1 MSNEENA
8 VSADAVV
15 PAVEVP
21 LLAEPVEAEV
31 TPQMQN
37 PEVSPQ
43 ESESPRNTEAA
54 PPEVI
59 PEAEVVQARPAQGE
73 PASPPAGGAPA
84 ASTPA
89 PFHITSLRGA
99 ALNAYR
105 AKKHDRKESI
115 FELKSLKRVIKNG
128 DVVRHVRVCART
140 AGEYL
145 NELSHEGRLEK
156 IGLGR
161 GVRYKFVE

>member
-1 MSNEENA
+1 MSDEENA
-8 VSADAVV
+8 VPADAAVS
-15 PAVEVP
+15 AVETP
-21 LLAEPVEAEV
+21 PAAEPA
-31 TPQMQN
+31 
-37 PEVSPQ
+37 
-43 ESESPRNTEAA
+43 ESESPRNTEA
-54 PPEVI
+54 PPPREG
-59 PEAEVVQARPAQGE
+59 PEADVVQARPAQGE

-115 FELKSLKRVIKNG
+115 FELKSLNRVTKND
-128 DVVRHVRVCART
+128 DVERHLRVCDRT

-145 NELSHEGRLEK
+145 NELTHEGRLEK
-156 IGLGR
+156 IGRGS
-161 GVRYKFVE
+161 GVRYKFVQ